1 MKHLSPYRV
10 LGIICIAHLMTLSG
24 CKKKVDDVAFS
35 GTVYEFCECTL
46 SSMSISEQDWGYI
59 VPLDTP
65 EGMGRDYTDVD
76 DTVRKNCII
85 LYRTKAKYRS
95 GQAIKGRLYFDDEYS
110 RAYCNYHN
118 VPDLPEAVCY
128 SLE

>member
-1 MKHLSPYRV
+1 MKRLAILSALLLASFRLCAQNYDTIEIGSREPTFYYSDTVWYDQMIPKDGWWERGTDGY
-10 LGIICIAHLMTLSG
+10 LRCRPE
-24 CKKKVDDVAFS
+24 VAR
-35 GTVYEFCECTL
+35 YCH
-46 SSMSISEQDWGYI
+46 
-59 VPLDTP
+59 
-65 EGMGRDYTDVD
+65 VD

>member
-10 LGIICIAHLMTLSG
+10 LGIICIALLMTLSG

-59 VPLDTP
+59 VSLDTP
-65 EGMGRDYTDVD
+65 KDAGRDYTDNEGNVHP
-76 DTVRKNCII
+76 NSII
-85 LYRTKAKYRS
+85 LYRTKTKYRS